1 MDKVIQIANICKD
14 MCNVPN
20 PIPGRIYYA
29 KGCAPALNTC
39 GGGVEKTDVFMDKAK
54 VTTPPP
60 PTALCAR
67 THQRQRQRAGQP
79 HIILSRQPILRMCH
93 RQQIHKPRNM
103 DNRTIKLTNLI
114 QIYLRLCLVKAIPS
128 PIPRHTTTALKP
140 TAYGFLR
147 CSSSSAP
154 TRRELRNL
162 RTLRCG
168 AICFSHRGMTD
179 AQIRLI
185 PARHQI

>member
-20 PIPGRIYYA
+20 PIPGRIYYP

-39 GGGVEKTDVFMDKAK
+39 GGGEKTDVFMDKAK
-54 VTTPPP
+54 VTTPP
-60 PTALCAR
+60 TALCTR
-67 THQRQRQRAGQP
+67 THQRQWQRAGQP

-114 QIYLRLCLVKAIPS
+114 QSGKYYDLRHAIYWSKGC
-128 PIPRHTTTALKP
+128 
-140 TAYGFLR
+140 
-147 CSSSSAP
+147 AP
-154 TRRELRNL
+154 TM
-162 RTLRCG
+162 T
-168 AICFSHRGMTD
+168 AAMGMGGGFVPLLVV
-179 AQIRLI
+179 IK
-185 PARHQI
+185 

>member
-60 PTALCAR
+60 GYA
-67 THQRQRQRAGQP
+67 THSDA
-79 HIILSRQPILRMCH
+79 
-93 RQQIHKPRNM
+93 
-103 DNRTIKLTNLI
+103 
-114 QIYLRLCLVKAIPS
+114 
-128 PIPRHTTTALKP
+128 PIPPTTTQAAPITPCRGL
-140 TAYGFLR
+140 TAWCRRLR
-147 CSSSSAP
+147 GRA
-154 TRRELRNL
+154 
-162 RTLRCG
+162 
-168 AICFSHRGMTD
+168 FK
-179 AQIRLI
+179 
-185 PARHQI
+185 